1 MKDFVKTMLAVI
13 CGYFVLR
20 IIGFLFLLFF
30 LVGSLAGGK
39 PTLPKNGV
47 LDVALDYSSPTYR
60 NSSEGRYLLEHL
72 PQEGLKLLRYEHA
85 EEGHVGYLKK
95 MGYELKNGVWE
106 RKL

>member
-47 LDVALDYSSPTYR
+47 LDVDMSTFVL
-60 NSSEGRYLLEHL
+60 
-72 PQEGLKLLRYEHA
+72 A
-85 EEGHVGYLKK
+85 EQSKEASAPSIMSLGS
-95 MGYELKNGVWE
+95 
-106 RKL
+106 